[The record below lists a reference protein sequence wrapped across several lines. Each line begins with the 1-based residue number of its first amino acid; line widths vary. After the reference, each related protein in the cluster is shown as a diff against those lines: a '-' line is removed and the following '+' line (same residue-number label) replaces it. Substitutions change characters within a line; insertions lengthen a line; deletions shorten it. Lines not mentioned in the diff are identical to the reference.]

1 MHKIR
6 LDNYFGFQSQP
17 LAIHRTLPELND
29 VEHDHE
35 FDELVIVDQ
44 GCGTHVINGEHRFIQ
59 TGDVFYVDQH
69 DFHYYQN
76 LGSLGLTNIL
86 MRPDLPFQH
95 IPPLRQIIRLPDD
108 SSGQHHWRLGLK
120 HRKIFFSLV
129 EQISTTLDENKSVM
143 AGMKREGLLLQMLSL
158 LSYEETRPAHLT
170 DEASIERL
178 LNFVRSNHCDN
189 IDWQQLSQ
197 DYGLSERTLYR
208 KIKSLT
214 GYTPEHYLL
223 MLRLRTARERLKNSD
238 DTILSIALSC
248 GFKSLSSFS
257 RNFKRIYSYSPV
269 QQRKIAT

>member
-1 MHKIR
+1 
-6 LDNYFGFQSQP
+6 
-17 LAIHRTLPELND
+17 
-29 VEHDHE
+29 
-35 FDELVIVDQ
+35 
-44 GCGTHVINGEHRFIQ
+44 
-59 TGDVFYVDQH
+59 
-69 DFHYYQN
+69 
-76 LGSLGLTNIL
+76 
-86 MRPDLPFQH
+86 
-95 IPPLRQIIRLPDD
+95 
-108 SSGQHHWRLGLK
+108 
-120 HRKIFFSLV
+120 
-129 EQISTTLDENKSVM
+129 M

-269 QQRKIAT
+269 QQRNIAT